1 VSRGGISPMRVL
13 VVTHEASRSGAPRVA
28 QMVVRALAREGHAVS
43 VLSCRPGP
51 LLPEFA
57 ALAPTSVAVLPR
69 VRRRLTG
76 SRRLHRVG
84 RELDAAC
91 AWLELLRHRPDLV
104 YVNSGGAGAYVRAA
118 RWWPRRRTILHVHES
133 AAVLTDLLAR
143 AGVRRVSDGV
153 ELVACSPSVHAD
165 LVQLAGRPAEQVT
178 LLVSVPDE
186 ERVLDLAGQGAG
198 ERAGER
204 PDGAVVVGCC
214 GSVEH
219 RKGVDLWL
227 RAARQVLAELPD
239 AAVRFVWVG
248 DGQAP
253 TAQLDPRIRFAGPSD
268 NPYPAM
274 ASFDVA
280 TLPSRDDPFPLVVL
294 ESMLLGVPVV
304 AFGVGGVPAQIGDA
318 GVVVP
323 PGDVAALA
331 DAIRRLVLDPETRGE
346 LGDRAR
352 RRVLSEF
359 SGADFERTL
368 QKVVAR

>member
-1 VSRGGISPMRVL
+1 MTRGGISPMRVL

-57 ALAPTSVAVLPR
+57 ALAPTSVAMLPR
-69 VRRRLTG
+69 VRRRLID
-76 SRRLHRVG
+76 SRWLHRVG
-84 RELDAAC
+84 HALDAGC
-91 AWLELLRHRPDLV
+91 AWADLLQHRPDLV
-104 YVNSGGAGAYVRAA
+104 YVNSGAAGAYVRAA

-143 AGVRRVSDGV
+143 VGVRRVPDDV

-165 LVQLAGRPAEQVT
+165 LVEVTGRPAEQVT
-178 LLVSVPDE
+178 LLVSVPDD
-186 ERVLDLAGQGAG
+186 ERVLGLAGSGPA
-198 ERAGER
+198 ERV
-204 PDGAVVVGCC
+204 DGAVVVGCC

-248 DGQAP
+248 DGPAP

-274 ASFDVA
+274 ASFDIA

-323 PGDVAALA
+323 PGDVTALA
-331 DAIRRLVLDPETRGE
+331 DAIRRLVLDPEAREDLGE
-346 LGDRAR
+346 RAR
-352 RRVLSEF
+352 RRALSEF

>member
-1 VSRGGISPMRVL
+1 MRVL

-76 SRRLHRVG
+76 SRWLHHVG
-84 RELDAAC
+84 RELDVVG
-91 AWLELLRHRPDLV
+91 AWVDLLRHRADLV
-104 YVNSGGAGAYVRAA
+104 YVNSGAAGAYVRAA

-133 AAVLTDLLAR
+133 AAVLTDLLAG
-143 AGVRRVSDGV
+143 AGVRRIPDDV

-165 LVQLAGRPAEQVT
+165 LVRLAGRPEEQVA

-186 ERVLDLAGQGAG
+186 DRVFGLAG
-198 ERAGER
+198 RAGAAPSIGE
-204 PDGAVVVGCC
+204 VVVGCC

-227 RAARQVLAELPD
+227 RAAREVLAELPD
-239 AAVRFVWVG
+239 ASVRFVWVG
-248 DGQAP
+248 DGPVP
-253 TAQLDPRIRFAGPSD
+253 TAQLDSRIRFAGPSD

-274 ASFDVA
+274 ASFDIA

-304 AFGVGGVPAQIGDA
+304 AFGVGGVPDQIGDA
-318 GVVVP
+318 GVVVR
-323 PGDVAALA
+323 PGDVAGLA
-331 DAIRRLVLDPETRGE
+331 DAIRRLVLDPVARRE
-346 LGDRAR
+346 LGDLAR

>member
-1 VSRGGISPMRVL
+1 MTRGGGSPLRVL

-28 QMVVRALAREGHAVS
+28 EMVVRTLVGEGYAVS

-57 ALAPTSVAVLPR
+57 ALAPTAVALLPR
-69 VRRRLTG
+69 LRRRAT
-76 SRRLHRVG
+76 RLRWGRRVG
-84 RELDAAC
+84 RGLDAGC
-91 AWLELLRHRPDLV
+91 AWVDLRRRRPDLV
-104 YVNSGGAGAYVRAA
+104 YVNSGAAAAYVRAA

-133 AAVLTDLLAR
+133 AAVLTDLLAG
-143 AGVRRVSDGV
+143 AGVHQLPDDV

-165 LVQLAGRPAEQVT
+165 LMDLAGRDGHEIA

-186 ERVLDLAGQGAG
+186 GRVLALGGRDTT
-198 ERAGER
+198 ERTTDE
-204 PDGAVVVGCC
+204 VVVGCC

-227 RAARQVLAELPD
+227 RAAGQVLADLPD
-239 AAVRFVWVG
+239 RSVRFVWVG
-248 DGQAP
+248 DGTPPAGQV
-253 TAQLDPRIRFAGPSD
+253 DPRIEFAGPSD

-274 ASFDVA
+274 AAFDIA

-318 GVVVP
+318 GVVVR
-323 PGDVAALA
+323 PGDVVGFAEAVRA
-331 DAIRRLVLDPETRGE
+331 LVLDAEARDV

-352 RRVLSEF
+352 RRVLAEF
-359 SGADFERTL
+359 SGTGFERAL
-368 QKVVAR
+368 QEVVAR

>member
-1 VSRGGISPMRVL
+1 MTRGGISPMRVL
-13 VVTHEASRSGAPRVA
+13 VVTHEVSRSGAPRVA
-28 QMVVRALAREGHAVS
+28 QMVTRALVREGHAVS
-43 VLSCRPGP
+43 VLSRRPGP

-69 VRRRLTG
+69 LRRRATRTQWL
-76 SRRLHRVG
+76 G
-84 RELDAAC
+84 RIGPELDALC
-91 AWLELLRHRPDLV
+91 AWVDLLRHRPDLV

-118 RWWPRRRTILHVHES
+118 RWRPRRRTVLHVHES

-143 AGVRRVSDGV
+143 AGVRGIPDEV
-153 ELVACSPSVHAD
+153 ELVACSPSVQAD
-165 LVQLAGRPAEQVT
+165 LMELAERDEEQVT
-178 LLVSVPDE
+178 LLLSVPDE
-186 ERVLDLAGQGAG
+186 ERVLDLAGRGAVDRAAG
-198 ERAGER
+198 E
-204 PDGAVVVGCC
+204 VVVGCC

-219 RKGVDLWL
+219 RKGADLWL
-227 RAARQVLAELPD
+227 EAARQVLTARPD
-239 AAVRFVWVG
+239 DSIRFVWVG
-248 DGQAP
+248 DGAP
-253 TAQLDPRIRFAGPSD
+253 PAAQLDPRIEFVGPSD

-274 ASFDVA
+274 ASFDIA

-318 GVVVP
+318 GVVVR
-323 PGDVAALA
+323 PGDVTGFA
-331 DAIRRLVLDPETRGE
+331 DAVLTLVLDPEARGE

-359 SGADFERTL
+359 SGADFERNL

>member
-1 VSRGGISPMRVL
+1 VTRGGISPMRVL
-13 VVTHEASRSGAPRVA
+13 VVSHEASRSGAPRVA
-28 QMVVRALAREGHAVS
+28 QMVVRALAREGHAVA

-51 LLPEFA
+51 LVPEFA

-76 SRRLHRVG
+76 SRWLRRVG
-84 RELDAAC
+84 REVDAVC
-91 AWLELLRHRPDLV
+91 AWVDLLRHRPDLV
-104 YVNSGGAGAYVRAA
+104 YVNSGAAGAYVRAA
-118 RWWPRRRTILHVHES
+118 RWWPHRRTILHVHES
-133 AAVLTDLLAR
+133 AAVLTELLAR
-143 AGVRRVSDGV
+143 AGVRRIQEDV
-153 ELVACSPSVHAD
+153 ELVA
-165 LVQLAGRPAEQVT
+165 LAGRPEEGVA

-186 ERVLDLAGQGAG
+186 ERVLGLAGQGDAPVRADG
-198 ERAGER
+198 E
-204 PDGAVVVGCC
+204 VVVGCC
-214 GSVEH
+214 GSVER

-227 RAARQVLAELPD
+227 RAAQQVLAELPD
-239 AAVRFVWVG
+239 AAIRFEWVG
-248 DGQAP
+248 DGPVP
-253 TAQLDPRIRFAGPSD
+253 TAELDPRIRFAGPSD

-274 ASFDVA
+274 ASFDIA

-331 DAIRRLVLDPETRGE
+331 DAIRRLVLDPGTRAE
-346 LGDRAR
+346 LGARAR

-368 QKVVAR
+368 QKVVSR